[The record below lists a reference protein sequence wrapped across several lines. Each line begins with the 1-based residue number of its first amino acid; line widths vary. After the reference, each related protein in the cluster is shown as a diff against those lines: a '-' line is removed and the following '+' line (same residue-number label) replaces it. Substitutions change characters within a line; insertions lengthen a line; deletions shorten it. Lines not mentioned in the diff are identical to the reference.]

1 MLQKGEGIV
10 IRCVDYGET
19 NKIVTAFTRDSGKIA
34 FMARGV
40 KKPRSSL
47 ASVTQLFT
55 YGHYLYFTGK
65 GMGTLRQGE
74 VLDTFRALREDIYRT
89 AYAAYIAEL
98 LDRLT
103 DEKSP
108 KPFLF
113 EWLYQSLHYIDE
125 GVDPEV
131 ISFIFEA
138 KMLNVAGIR
147 PQLEKCVNCG
157 KQEGQ
162 FVFSVKEGGLLCS
175 RCAAIDPRHLK
186 LSGAS
191 LKLMRLFVNMDM
203 KRLGKV
209 SLKPKTKK
217 ELKLALTAYY
227 EEYSGLKLKSKRF
240 LDQMERMESD
250 LS

>member
-10 IRCVDYGET
+10 IRMVDYGES
-19 NKIVTAFTRDSGKIA
+19 NKIVTVFTREFGKVA
-34 FMARGV
+34 FMARGA

-47 ASVTQLFT
+47 SSVTQLFT
-55 YGHYLYFTGK
+55 YGHYMYLTGK
-65 GMGTLRQGE
+65 GLGTLRQGE
-74 VLDTFRALREDIYRT
+74 VVDAFRGLHEDIYRT

-103 DEKSP
+103 DEKTP
-108 KPFLF
+108 NPFLF
-113 EWLYQSLHYIDE
+113 ELLYQSVHYIDE

-131 ISFIFEA
+131 ISFIFET
-138 KMLNVAGIR
+138 KMLDVAGIR
-147 PQLEKCVNCG
+147 PQLEMCANCG
-157 KQEGQ
+157 RNEGP
-162 FVFSVKEGGLLCS
+162 FVFSVKDGGLLCP
-175 RCAAIDPRHLK
+175 RCASIDPRHLK
-186 LSGAS
+186 LSETS
-191 LKLMRLFVNMDM
+191 VKLLRLFVNMDM

-209 SLKPKTKK
+209 SLKPETKK
-217 ELKLALTAYY
+217 ELKTALSAYY